1 LYDIFIQGRK
11 MNEINNSNETNGIKK
26 DETIIVDS
34 GMPRESVSI
43 CLEKCCNGGQR
54 CPQD

>member
-1 LYDIFIQGRK
+1 MYDIFIQGRK

>member
-1 LYDIFIQGRK
+1 
-11 MNEINNSNETNGIKK
+11 MNEINNSDEMNGIKK
-26 DETIIVDS
+26 DEIIIVDS
-34 GMPRESVSI
+34 GMPLECVNI